1 MGVGQVPSRTTNGRS
16 ATFNGERSF
25 GVTPRSGAIL
35 RSVRARA
42 HPHLIRV
49 EASSRRCLASGQA
62 LCDAAVDDAA
72 VDADAFSDT
81 VVDAVFDAV
90 ACGVIGEVPAAEL
103 NSA

>member
-62 LCDAAVDDAA
+62 LCDAAVD
-72 VDADAFSDT
+72 ADAFSDT

-90 ACGVIGEVPAAEL
+90 ACGVIGEVPYAEL